1 MKCVICLRE
10 GGNDEKGVIT
20 LQSTSHGSVC
30 PRCIDQLVGDVIQ
43 MRRPWSL
50 EDLKEWFLIQCSS
63 KALHF
68 LLAEPDSFLN
78 RWM

>member
-20 LQSTSHGSVC
+20 LQSTTHGSVC

-50 EDLKEWFLIQCSS
+50 EDLKEWGIRS
-63 KALHF
+63 KWALYGS
-68 LLAEPDSFLN
+68 EEE
-78 RWM
+78 

>member
-20 LQSTSHGSVC
+20 LQSTTHGSVC

-50 EDLKEWFLIQCSS
+50 EDLKEWGIRS
-63 KALHF
+63 KWTLYGS
-68 LLAEPDSFLN
+68 EEE
-78 RWM
+78 

>member
-20 LQSTSHGSVC
+20 LQSTTHGSVC
-30 PRCIDQLVGDVIQ
+30 PKCIDQLVGDVIQ

-50 EDLKEWFLIQCSS
+50 EDLKEWGIRS
-63 KALHF
+63 KWALYGS
-68 LLAEPDSFLN
+68 EEE
-78 RWM
+78 